1 MSTATRDKKSKKRT
15 PDPAVTG
22 DDLPAGDMTPCP
34 RWALL
39 AAAAAWGGWLLFIIA
54 MAVMRGIQ
62 DPNQAGV

>member
-1 MSTATRDKKSKKRT
+1 MSTATRDIESTKKTSV
-15 PDPAVTG
+15 PAVTG

-34 RWALL
+34 RWPLL

-62 DPNQAGV
+62 DPH